1 MMAKQA
7 PRLPR
12 TKSTGKGL
20 SIALLGVGV
29 GAAAG
34 SLFAGSVSALA
45 AYFARRVVTPNA
57 VPEES
62 LAILAV
68 VPTDEGQDIIL
79 PANKDS
85 TAPGR
90 YSLFFSA
97 DRGHA
102 RLGEPKG
109 YRTGDGTVTRPVEE
123 VYSGDLSA
131 AVRGRLSG
139 VVFNS
144 PADVGVE
151 YTEIEIPTENGGAP
165 AWFVAGTDRA
175 DTWAICVHGRG
186 ANRKEGI
193 RALPTLGELG
203 LSALLVSYRNDGVA
217 PAAVDGRYGLGA
229 TEWPDVDAAIDY
241 ALSEGAREIMLFG
254 WSMGGAVG
262 LQAADRSGNA
272 RSISAMVLDGPVINW
287 IDVLSHQAKLN
298 RIPEAVGTVRPMA
311 AQQQGRPVDDGV
323 GRAAGPQGTELGRT
337 ARPAAHPDAHHA
349 QRGRRLRA
357 HRPLGATGRAQPGNG
372 GPEAVHPGGPHPRM
386 ERRSRTLGPG
396 GQGIRG
402 RGAEL
407 DPARGARR
415 SGRLV
420 VGDVRE
426 LGVGQALQVR
436 RRQLDVQPA
445 VPARNVD
452 GFMGHRA

>member
-20 SIALLGVGV
+20 SLALLGVGV

-34 SLFAGSVSALA
+34 SVFAGSVSALA
-45 AYFARRVVTPNA
+45 GYFARRVVTPHA

-90 YSLFFSA
+90 YSLFFAA

-131 AVRGRLSG
+131 AARGRLSG

-151 YTEIEIPTENGGAP
+151 YTDVEIPTENGGAP

-193 RALPTLGELG
+193 RALPTLGGLG

-241 ALSEGAREIMLFG
+241 ALSRGAREIMLFG
-254 WSMGGAVG
+254 WSMGGAVS
-262 LQAADRSGNA
+262 LQVADRSGNA
-272 RSISAMVLDGPVINW
+272 RSISALVLDGPVINW

-298 RIPEAVGTVRPMA
+298 RIPEAVGRFGQWLLSNKAGRWMTGLAAPLDLKELNWVERHDQLRIPTLIMHSEDDDFVPIGPSEQLAGLNPETVVLKRFTRA
-311 AQQQGRPVDDGV
+311 GHTREWNVD
-323 GRAAGPQGTELGRT
+323 
-337 ARPAAHPDAHHA
+337 
-349 QRGRRLRA
+349 
-357 HRPLGATGRAQPGNG
+357 
-372 GPEAVHPGGPHPRM
+372 PERWDR
-386 ERRSRTLGPG
+386 E
-396 GQGIRG
+396 
-402 RGAEL
+402 
-407 DPARGARR
+407 
-415 SGRLV
+415 
-420 VGDVRE
+420 VRE
-426 LGVGQALQVR
+426 FVGGVLNSTRPGESPEVAGQI
-436 RRQLDVQPA
+436 
-445 VPARNVD
+445 AR
-452 GFMGHRA
+452 